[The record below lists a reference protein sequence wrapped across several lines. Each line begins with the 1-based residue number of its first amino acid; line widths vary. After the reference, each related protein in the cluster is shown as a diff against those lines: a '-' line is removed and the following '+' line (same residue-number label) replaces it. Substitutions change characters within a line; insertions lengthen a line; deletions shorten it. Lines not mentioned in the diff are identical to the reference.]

1 MGHKIFKDVK
11 VPEYSGIPD
20 FQILFLGFPDFSIS
34 HFDIPGY
41 TSTKDVRFVVKSAPS
56 SITTVSSTKKSKSI
70 RSARK
75 KSNSRRTEKFRSCDG
90 RVPACKSTIRLS

>member
-34 HFDIPGY
+34 HFDIPAHVAEHRDEVLARGV
-41 TSTKDVRFVVKSAPS
+41 SELEVNDPQQQIRDDEALAFNIAVRN
-56 SITTVSSTKKSKSI
+56 T
-70 RSARK
+70 
-75 KSNSRRTEKFRSCDG
+75 
-90 RVPACKSTIRLS
+90 